1 MKFILLA
8 MLSVFCLG
16 ASASTVALF
25 SCDLL
30 DGKTID
36 DVKRVNSQWVKAVN
50 EFAKTEVSSQV
61 LESVVSTNMKSFMFI
76 DTYKDAAAW
85 GEIRNQIKLGAVKE
99 IDEEFDVTSEC
110 TSVSLYDSEN
120 S

>member
-1 MKFILLA
+1 
-8 MLSVFCLG
+8 
-16 ASASTVALF
+16 
-25 SCDLL
+25 
-30 DGKTID
+30 
-36 DVKRVNSQWVKAVN
+36 
-50 EFAKTEVSSQV
+50 
-61 LESVVSTNMKSFMFI
+61 MKSFMFI